1 MAQQQEGWPLG
12 LHPLNVR
19 VGIARNGDFSG
30 SISLNTL
37 LTGSPTSSTDS
48 SSDLDT
54 ESTGSFFHDKSIS
67 LGSLIGVSN
76 LLELSRKSTRTRKQI
91 QNMDFSLCSRDTTD
105 AKVVNDTPS
114 LGHFLAVER
123 RASSEYRRN
132 HSPIIYGPRDELELA
147 QPVAEPNS
155 LFVNGHV
162 APPRPGQSCS
172 AEAERRGDEEQ
183 EHCGEY
189 AVPVLFSC
197 MCGQPSL

>member
-54 ESTGSFFHDKSIS
+54 EDLSSMTRAFS

-76 LLELSRKSTRTRKQI
+76 LLELSRNHKDKEI
-91 QNMDFSLCSRDTTD
+91 
-105 AKVVNDTPS
+105 VNDTPS

-132 HSPIIYGPRDELELA
+132 HSPIVYGPRDELELA
-147 QPVAEPNS
+147 QLLRNPTHYLLMACCS
-155 LFVNGHV
+155 S
-162 APPRPGQSCS
+162 RPGQS
-172 AEAERRGDEEQ
+172 AAPKLKEE
-183 EHCGEY
+183 EMKNKSTGGEY